1 MAQTPVMNQNEPSQN
16 GNLSLDWIVRGIL
29 TTLGDIFDRATG
41 RGWRPSSSLATSEL
55 IEKLKVVLDNEA
67 VTDENGRVLV
77 PHNIR
82 LNMQWDKFSADSESS
97 LQMLQNELLVAAV
110 DHINDRKYYTKA
122 PIRLD
127 VRPDYFTSGVVLRV
141 SFEEFGKEEVETALQ
156 LDRPSEPKASQ
167 SEENRRFRIE
177 ASFSIGGR
185 LVSQT
190 IDISPGQ
197 RLSIGRSA
205 TNDLVIDDESVSKIH
220 ASLFIDSDGRMRVAD
235 TGSTNGTFIEGKR
248 ISYGKSHEAGRNKLI
263 TFGGITVKLE
273 VSNPVTGGS
282 AEDNPEM
289 MAGDRETAI
298 RSTAEIDENALTARQ
313 NNSDN
318 D

>member
-1 MAQTPVMNQNEPSQN
+1 MAQTPVMNQNEPSRN
-16 GNLSLDWIVRGIL
+16 GSLNLDWIVRGIL
-29 TTLGDIFDRATG
+29 TKLGDIFDRATG

-55 IEKLKVVLDNEA
+55 IEKLKALLDNEA

-77 PHNIR
+77 PNNIR

-97 LQMLQNELLVAAV
+97 LQTLQNELLVAAV

-141 SFEEFGKEEVETALQ
+141 GFEEFGKEEGETELQ
-156 LDRPSEPKASQ
+156 LDQPSETKASPLL
-167 SEENRRFRIE
+167 ENRRFRID
-177 ASFSIGGR
+177 ASFSIGDR
-185 LVSQT
+185 LISQSV
-190 IDISPGQ
+190 DVSPGQ

-205 TNDLVIDDESVSKIH
+205 TNDIVIDHESVSKVH
-220 ASLFIDSDGRMRVAD
+220 AALFIDSDGEMRVAD
-235 TGSTNGTFIEGKR
+235 TGSTNGTFLEGKR
-248 ISYGKSHEAGRNKLI
+248 ISYGKSHDAGRNNLI

-273 VSNPVTGGS
+273 VSNSGSGGS
-282 AEDNPEM
+282 VEEDREM
-289 MAGDRETAI
+289 SAGDRQTAN
-298 RSTAEIDENALTARQ
+298 RSIEELGENPLIARQ
-313 NNSDN
+313 NKPDN